1 MTVALPQANL
11 SWLTQL
17 GSIGN
22 QHQQGQGNG
31 YFPPAPM
38 AAGAVPAAA
47 PAQSGGFLQNML
59 NRLPAN
65 QAATNSLYQ
74 PNMRLGG

>member
-17 GSIGN
+17 GSLGK
-22 QHQQGQGNG
+22 QQQQGNG
-31 YFPPAPM
+31 YFPPAP
-38 AAGAVPAAA
+38 AAA
-47 PAQSGGFLQNML
+47 EAIATPTQPGSFLQNML

-65 QAATNSLYQ
+65 QAATNPLYQ

>member
-17 GSIGN
+17 GSLGK
-22 QHQQGQGNG
+22 QQQGNG
-31 YFPPAPM
+31 YFPPAPA
-38 AAGAVPAAA
+38 AAGNIAA
-47 PAQSGGFLQNML
+47 PTQTGSFLQNML
-59 NRLPAN
+59 TRLPAN
-65 QAATNSLYQ
+65 QVATNPLYQ